1 MKKTLTSLF
10 LATTVAFTAN
20 VSAEDTSWFSSVSK
34 DIGLSE
40 ESLNMALDKMLLKKR
55 TGGRRDRAEEPEVLP
70 RGEVLVGQPLF
81 VNIEEEAHGKV
92 ISFSIKGA
100 WSLDKP
106 QNAFYIPADVL
117 KDGETYQW
125 TLKTTKGAYSDSFVS
140 IPTDFKASVKET
152 LDVAETKTKNKKS
165 LTVLQAT
172 VYLENMLDYNAI
184 SSIAEW
190 RKSL

>member
-1 MKKTLTSLF
+1 MKKTLTSLI
-10 LATTVAFTAN
+10 LATTVAFTTN
-20 VSAEDTSWFSSVSK
+20 VSAEDASWFSSVSK
-34 DIGLSE
+34 EIGLSE

-55 TGGRRDRAEEPEVLP
+55 TGGRRDRAEEPELLP
-70 RGEVLVGQPLF
+70 RGEVLVGHPLF
-81 VNIEEEAHGKV
+81 VNIEEEAYGKV
-92 ISFSIKGA
+92 ISFSIEGA
-100 WSLDKP
+100 WSLDTPK
-106 QNAFYIPADVL
+106 NTFYIPADVL

-125 TLKTTKGAYSDSFVS
+125 SLKTTKGTYSDSFVS

-152 LDVAETKTKNKKS
+152 LDVAETKTKDKKS

-172 VYLENMLDYNAI
+172 VYLENMLDFNAI